1 MHTYIS
7 DITKSYLEVANYYT
21 VGVTR
26 LNVAPFQHV
35 STNQDEP
42 IKSLASQTFFF
53 FFFFFLQRPFWIFN
67 RPQEQILDRNR
78 RAVNNRIPTTRL
90 AHSCA
95 VPENH
100 PQTTSSD

>member
-21 VGVTR
+21 VGVTW
-26 LNVAPFQHV
+26 LNVAPFQHI

-53 FFFFFLQRPFWIFN
+53 FLFLF
-67 RPQEQILDRNR
+67 
-78 RAVNNRIPTTRL
+78 
-90 AHSCA
+90 
-95 VPENH
+95 
-100 PQTTSSD
+100 

>member
-42 IKSLASQTFFF
+42 IKSLASQTFFSFSF
-53 FFFFFLQRPFWIFN
+53 F
-67 RPQEQILDRNR
+67 
-78 RAVNNRIPTTRL
+78 
-90 AHSCA
+90 S
-95 VPENH
+95 
-100 PQTTSSD
+100 